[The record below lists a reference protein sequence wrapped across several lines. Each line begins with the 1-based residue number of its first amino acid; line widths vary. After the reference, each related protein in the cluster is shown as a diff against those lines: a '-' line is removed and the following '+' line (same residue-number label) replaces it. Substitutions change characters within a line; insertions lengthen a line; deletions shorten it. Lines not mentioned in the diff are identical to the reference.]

1 MSNSIEFF
9 EEKFEL
15 TDKQKKQYSDYARL
29 IAEYN
34 KVMNLTGIDDEFN
47 VYLKHFYDSLLIAED
62 LPDSGA
68 KIGDIGS
75 GAGFPGVVLAIKFP
89 GNQFYLIEPMQKRA
103 KFLQLVVEQ
112 LGLENVEIVNDRAED
127 LDGEQYDVVT
137 ARAVAALNVLLE
149 LGMPLLKV
157 GGKFIALKGSKGDEE
172 LRDSKNALTIMN
184 GEVVEIHDE
193 VLPYEESARKNII
206 IRKKSSISPKYPRY
220 FGQIKKNPL

>member
-1 MSNSIEFF
+1 MSNNIEFF

-15 TDKQKKQYSDYARL
+15 TDKQKKQYEDYAGL

-47 VYLKHFYDSLLIAED
+47 VYLKHFYDSLLIAKD
-62 LPDSGA
+62 LPGSGA

-75 GAGFPGVVLAIKFP
+75 GAGFPGIVLAIKFP
-89 GNQFYLIEPMQKRA
+89 ENQFYLIEPMQKRS

-112 LGLENVEIVNDRAED
+112 LELENVEIVNDRAED
-127 LDGEQYDVVT
+127 LESEQYDVVT
-137 ARAVAALNVLLE
+137 ARAVAALNILLE
-149 LGMPLLKV
+149 LGMPLLKI
-157 GGKFIALKGSKGDEE
+157 GGRFIALKGSKGEEE
-172 LRDSKNALTIMN
+172 LRDSKNALAVMN
-184 GEVVEIHDE
+184 GEVIEIHDE

-206 IRKKSSISPKYPRY
+206 IRKKSSILPKYPRN